1 MSDSNRGALAK
12 IGRLVLLWGLL
23 GALTV
28 AASALTVGW
37 GLSVRA
43 VDQQTYPIPSRECAA
58 DKSCEQKAVQ
68 IAARQAAIDDTAAM
82 FALYQLALSVAGFV
96 GLGLTFFYAHK
107 AWKEAQRSADT
118 AERALIADKRAFVFA
133 TGVGGFFESENGG
146 YGWRLRPQWKN
157 TGDTPT
163 RKLRLLTNGALRNAP
178 LPPIGNREDG
188 PFPAGVGLLGPDST
202 SMGGLYPPMG
212 SPPLSA
218 ADILDIQSGRKF
230 LYLWGWVR
238 YFDVFDTAEKDE
250 HITRFCWQMV
260 PGGDPVA
267 FNPLANPPDG
277 IKWDHISH
285 ATGNCADDEC
295 KDHG

>member
-107 AWKEAQRSADT
+107 AWKEAQRSAD
-118 AERALIADKRAFVFA
+118 I
-133 TGVGGFFESENGG
+133 
-146 YGWRLRPQWKN
+146 
-157 TGDTPT
+157 
-163 RKLRLLTNGALRNAP
+163 
-178 LPPIGNREDG
+178 
-188 PFPAGVGLLGPDST
+188 
-202 SMGGLYPPMG
+202 
-212 SPPLSA
+212 
-218 ADILDIQSGRKF
+218 IQSGRKF

-250 HITRFCWQMV
+250 HITRFCCQMV